1 VTDDLRVMS
10 PAPSRGEACVIDFEG
25 APLRAFAGESVA
37 IALYAAGVRTLGRS
51 TKYHRPRGAF
61 CFEGHCASCLMR
73 IDGKPNV
80 RACLAPAGPDL
91 RCERQNAFPSADVD
105 MLEAA
110 DWLFPHGMDHHGL
123 LTGNRAAN
131 RMFVNLVRQ
140 VGGSGTL
147 PDAPATSL
155 PPVRD
160 AVVDVC
166 VVGGGPAGLAAAAAI
181 GTTAPGTRILLIDDQ
196 QVPGG
201 SWLAEAG
208 GVVQAADAA
217 TQATRAGA
225 VMLARA
231 VAIGFFPEDV
241 IPAIA
246 SSGALAP
253 SLPQHDAASRTLPG
267 TLAVVTPDGLVRVAA
282 RRFLYATGGAD
293 QNLSFLDNDRP
304 GVISARACGRLA
316 FQHGVRPGR
325 RVVVVGGA
333 AFGDRLAQ
341 GLVSAGV
348 AVERVP
354 RGDRAIA
361 AVGGANLRALEVE
374 DGGGARRRVEA
385 DVVAAAVTPAPASEL
400 PRQHGAGVT
409 FTESGGGFAVTV
421 DETFRTS
428 VVGVFACGDVTGFQG
443 PQAAA
448 RAGAAAGREIAQ
460 TLR

>member
-10 PAPSRGEACVIDFEG
+10 PAPPRGEACVIDFEG

-37 IALYAAGVRTLGRS
+37 VALYAAGVRTLGRS

-80 RACLAPAGPDL
+80 RACLAPVRAEL

-110 DWLFPHGMDHHGL
+110 DWLFPHGMDHHRL
-123 LTGNRAAN
+123 LTGNSAAN
-131 RMFVNLVRQ
+131 RLFVKMVRQ

-147 PDAPATSL
+147 PDAPAAAL

-166 VVGGGPAGLAAAAAI
+166 VVGAGPAGLSAAEAIARDAPAAHV
-181 GTTAPGTRILLIDDQ
+181 LLIDDQ

-208 GVVQAADAA
+208 GVALASRAAARA
-217 TQATRAGA
+217 SGAGA
-225 VMLARA
+225 VLMASA
-231 VAIGFFPEDV
+231 VAIGFFPEDQV
-241 IPAIA
+241 PSAA
-246 SSGALAP
+246 RAP
-253 SLPQHDAASRTLPG
+253 GEPCLPG
-267 TLAVVTPDGLVRVAA
+267 TLAVATAAGLVRVAA

-293 QNLSFLDNDRP
+293 QNLPFLDNDRP

-316 FQHGVRPGR
+316 FQHGVRPGEQ
-325 RVVVVGGA
+325 VAVVGDA
-333 AFGDRLAQ
+333 PFGDRLATA
-341 GLVSAGV
+341 LAAAGV
-348 AVERVP
+348 AVERIDGAHAVA
-354 RGDRAIA
+354 AI
-361 AVGGANLRALEVE
+361 GGAQLRALQVE
-374 DGGGARRRVEA
+374 DEAGARRRVDA
-385 DVVAAAVTPAPASEL
+385 DVIATAVTPAPASEL
-400 PRQHGAGVT
+400 PRQHGARVA
-409 FTESGGGFAVTV
+409 FTHDGGGFAVTT
-421 DETFRTS
+421 DGRFRTTVS
-428 VVGVFACGDVTGFQG
+428 GVFACGDVTGFQG
-443 PQAAA
+443 PDAAA

>member
-1 VTDDLRVMS
+1 
-10 PAPSRGEACVIDFEG
+10 VIDFEG

-37 IALYAAGVRTLGRS
+37 VALFAAGVRTLGRS

-80 RACLAPAGPDL
+80 RACLAPARPDL

-110 DWLFPHGMDHHGL
+110 DWLFPHGMDHHSL
-123 LTGNRAAN
+123 LTGNSAAN
-131 RMFVNLVRQ
+131 RVFVNLVRQ

-147 PDAPATSL
+147 PDAPAASL

-166 VVGGGPAGLAAAAAI
+166 VVGAGPAGLAAAAAL
-181 GTTAPGTRILLIDDQ
+181 GTAAPGTRVLLVDDQ
-196 QVPGG
+196 PVPGG
-201 SWLAEAG
+201 SWLAEPG
-208 GVVQAADAA
+208 GLAQATDAA
-217 TQATRAGA
+217 TRATAAGA
-225 VMLARA
+225 VLLAQA

-241 IPAIA
+241 LPAAGASGAPA
-246 SSGALAP
+246 SSGQASATLEGGEP
-253 SLPQHDAASRTLPG
+253 SDTMPG
-267 TLAVVTPDGLVRVAA
+267 TLAVATPDGLVRVAA

-293 QNLSFLDNDRP
+293 QNLPFLDNDRP

-316 FQHGVRPGR
+316 FQHGVRPGK
-325 RVVVVGGA
+325 RVAVVGDA
-333 AFGDRLAQ
+333 AFGDRLAAA
-341 GLVSAGV
+341 LSRAGV
-348 AVERVP
+348 PVERVTRRERP
-354 RGDRAIA
+354 LAAI
-361 AVGGANLRALEVE
+361 GGANLRALEVE
-374 DGGGARRRVEA
+374 DDGGARRRIEA

-400 PRQHGAGVT
+400 PRQHGARVAFGET
-409 FTESGGGFAVTV
+409 AGGFAVTV

-428 VVGVFACGDVTGFQG
+428 VTGVFACGDVTGFQG
-443 PQAAA
+443 PEAAA
-448 RAGAAAGREIAQ
+448 RAGAAAGREIAH